1 MFNRPKG
8 SIALL
13 KGVIYDDQNTIFGSD
28 SLNVETYCYLNEFRR
43 TCYDN
48 YVHIR
53 FSADV

>member
-13 KGVIYDDQNTIFGSD
+13 KGVIFDDQNTIFGSD

-53 FSADV
+53 Y